1 MLTLGLTA
9 CLVFAGCD
17 SNEPA
22 PGATLDPTS
31 VDYDQIESLDYS
43 DNVQPLL
50 VARNAFAPIATAE
63 PGDADDYEWADIFEG
78 AWGETIIPFDE
89 TGSWFV
95 RLVEDLSEDVAI
107 PYPNLRSLEA
117 DELRYLKRWIA
128 DGARNDAGEV
138 PYADVQ
144 HLLYACEQ
152 GQNSV
157 AMIDMVRHQVIRRV
171 YLDDHNMPSEP
182 YGPHHIAF
190 EPDGSA
196 WFTSVISAG
205 RIAKF
210 STDLSMDPSDEAYLI
225 AASPQGGFT
234 TPGML
239 AVDPH
244 TNRLFAGRST
254 LSSGGTFGIGAFDR
268 TTLEQVTEYPL
279 PGFDVPHALGL
290 TPDGRF
296 ILTASLTGDRALV
309 INTESGDIVSQ
320 APVGGRRELVHMN
333 VLPDATTATLT
344 ANTQGGASDV
354 LFFTLD
360 ADGILTPNGSV
371 SAGPDGS
378 RAWHA
383 HLDHDGRTLLV
394 PLRSGSGVTLIDV
407 PERRVR
413 LSVGGELD
421 NTPFAQ
427 PHSPAPSHDGSV
439 FFVTDSNLN
448 GAWTPPFRFLGTVNE
463 EGQREQQEAGAFGN
477 VTVVDEATGE
487 VLKVIQLGAGLSG
500 LEHPMHGGMHENME
514 HNMHEGMNHEG
525 MNHEEQPEE
534 GEHDGHS
541 GHNGGHDLP

>member
-1 MLTLGLTA
+1 MNAPSMLTLGLVA
-9 CLVFAGCD
+9 CLAFAGCD
-17 SNEPA
+17 S
-22 PGATLDPTS
+22 TDPTS
-31 VDYDQIESLDYS
+31 GSDLNPAQIDYDQVESLNYTE
-43 DNVQPLL
+43 NVQPLL
-50 VARNAFAPIATAE
+50 AARNVFSSAITAE
-63 PGDADDYEWADIFEG
+63 PGAAVDYKWSDIFG
-78 AWGETIIPFDE
+78 SGWGESIVPFDE
-89 TGSWFV
+89 EGSPFV
-95 RLVEDLSEDVAI
+95 RFVEDMPAGVSI

-128 DGARNDAGEV
+128 DGARNDAGDV
-138 PYADVQ
+138 PYADVE

-157 AMIDMVRHQVIRRV
+157 ALIDMVRHQVIRRV
-171 YLDDHNMPSEP
+171 YLDDHDIPSKP

-190 EPDGSA
+190 EPNGSA
-196 WFTSVISAG
+196 WFTSVISSG
-205 RIAKF
+205 QIAKF
-210 STDLSMDPSDEAYLI
+210 STDLSMDPSDEDYLI
-225 AASPQGGFT
+225 AVSEASGFT

-244 TNRLFAGRST
+244 SNRLYAGRST
-254 LSSGGTFGIGAFDR
+254 LSSGGTFGMGAFDR
-268 TTLEQVTEYPL
+268 TTLEQVMDYPL
-279 PGFDVPHALGL
+279 PGFDVPHALAL

-296 ILTASLTGDRALV
+296 LLTASLTGDRALV
-309 INTESGDIVSQ
+309 VNTETGDIVSQ
-320 APVGGRRELVHMN
+320 APVGGTRELVHMN
-333 VLPDATTATLT
+333 VLPDARTATLT

-360 ADGILTPNGSV
+360 ADGMLAPNGSV

-413 LSVGGELD
+413 LSVVGPEENGS
-421 NTPFAQ
+421 FSQ

-448 GAWTPPFRFLGTVNE
+448 GAWTPPFQFLGDDIVDGE
-463 EGQREQQEAGAFGN
+463 RQQQGPGAFGN

-487 VLKVIQLGAGLSG
+487 VVKVIQLGANPSG
-500 LEHPMHGGMHENME
+500 LEHPMHGGIDHS
-514 HNMHEGMNHEG
+514 MHEGMDH
-525 MNHEEQPEE
+525 
-534 GEHDGHS
+534 GEMGH
-541 GHNGGHDLP
+541 